1 MPGGIVGC
9 PAANGTRR
17 THKTLRL
24 ASPPNPDGPPGGV
37 LEHPTQPDN
46 YLDAGTARPV
56 GF

>member
-1 MPGGIVGC
+1 MPGGVFGG
-9 PAANGTRR
+9 PAAKA
-17 THKTLRL
+17 THKTLRP